1 MKRCENCRV
10 LLPDNQKN
18 CPLCHRSLPGGPE
31 ETVLPNPDFPAYPQ
45 VQLKKFRAVFFRIA
59 LFLSAAAGIVT
70 LFINWMTWEQVPRLW
85 SLFVIIPLLYL
96 WLLVGNT
103 ILSRMPGGAK
113 IILHTLGLSCVLLAM
128 DLLTGYHRWSV
139 NWAIPF
145 LMVAATVLMTILVFA
160 RKLLWNAYIG
170 YAITMIPLGFLPLL
184 LYACKVSR
192 VFWASAVPALCSL
205 LALLAMAIFARKR
218 FRSEVVRRFHF

>member
-70 LFINWMTWEQVPRLW
+70 LFINWMTWEQAPRLW

-96 WLLVGNT
+96 WLLVVT
-103 ILSRMPGGAK
+103 FRLEWRRA
-113 IILHTLGLSCVLLAM
+113 T
-128 DLLTGYHRWSV
+128 T
-139 NWAIPF
+139 
-145 LMVAATVLMTILVFA
+145 AATTSIHCIS
-160 RKLLWNAYIG
+160 WPPN
-170 YAITMIPLGFLPLL
+170 
-184 LYACKVSR
+184 
-192 VFWASAVPALCSL
+192 
-205 LALLAMAIFARKR
+205 
-218 FRSEVVRRFHF
+218 RRL